1 MNQYYV
7 IKRSAGYPVK
17 AFTSEERKGKERKGK
32 KRMFSTNCCKKNK
45 NTDYIV
51 YVAERGL
58 FVEI

>member
-17 AFTSEERKGKERKGK
+17 AFTSEERKEKE
-32 KRMFSTNCCKKNK
+32 RMFSTNCCKKNK